1 MPAAVAYCE
10 SLLKDL
16 AYVPLGDAAVH
27 TEGLQQELTDRAL
40 AMVNV
45 ERMSALDAV
54 LATKLG
60 GYTQAPAMPDWEQ
73 TVALL
78 PENLRQF
85 ADNVRAGVMIAVMNR
100 DRQGMLDALNAMTAY
115 AQALLQMN
123 SLQALE
129 IGADMLRVA
138 LDLYRRTKQPWLLD
152 LVKSISWRIPGV
164 DYMMH
169 NFPYK
174 TEYQPEIGLPV
185 PDELIDPIKRENY
198 IRRMER
204 LANGKLMA
212 DSVAMNAL
220 LSQYSDCERYATAV
234 KSGLNALK
242 RYHGMPSG
250 AFSADPFLAGRDPAR
265 AVDLEAVCA
274 QAEAWLDALCT
285 HGDMAMADQLE
296 MLLVNVLPDLLTERG
311 LRVLSPINRLA
322 DDDSCTVNT
331 PAQSEVSALL
341 RALYAVRRAVWMRS
355 DDHTLAYR
363 LPVSGGCV
371 TRLGGVHVRLTA
383 EVKGIYKQEIAI
395 RFESSEPVSCTLK
408 VRIPGYA
415 ESASVHVNGEKPQPV
430 AVGAMAEVRRT
441 FVNGDLIIIR
451 LGLIPRVETGYRGSA
466 SIYVGARLMA
476 LSLPKPEFEWRYAL
490 LRSAALSYVQ
500 EHGVPYVLAA
510 ACEAPMW
517 EQRNGFIQ
525 PPPDGVPMDDA
536 YELTLIPFAGTTGRI
551 AAFPCVQER

>member
-1 MPAAVAYCE
+1 MPAAVAYRRAP
-10 SLLKDL
+10 LMDP
-16 AYVPLGDAAVH
+16 AYVPLGDASVH
-27 TEGLQQELTDRAL
+27 TAGLQQELTDRAL

-60 GYTQAPAMPDWEQ
+60 GYTQAPAMPDWER

-78 PENLRQF
+78 PAQGAQF
-85 ADNVRAGVMIAVMNR
+85 ADAVRAGVMIAAMNR
-100 DRQGMLDALNAMTAY
+100 DRQGMLDALKATEVFARV
-115 AQALLQMN
+115 LLQMHE
-123 SLQALE
+123 LQTLE

-185 PDELIDPIKRENY
+185 PDELIDPIKIENY

-212 DSVAMNAL
+212 DSVAMTAL
-220 LSQYSDCERYATAV
+220 LSQYSGSARFATAA
-234 KSGLNALK
+234 KTGLNALK

-265 AVDLEAVCA
+265 AADLEAVCA
-274 QAEAWLDALCT
+274 QAEAWLDALCA
-285 HGDMAMADQLE
+285 HGDMVMADQLE

-322 DDDSCTVNT
+322 DDDSCTVST

-341 RALYAVRRAVWMRS
+341 RALYAVRRAVWMS
-355 DDHTLAYR
+355 TDDHTLAYM

-371 TRLGGVHVRLTA
+371 TRLGGTHVRLTA
-383 EVKGIYKQEIAI
+383 ETKGIYKQEIAI
-395 RFESSEPVSCTLK
+395 RFECREPVSCTLK
-408 VRIPGYA
+408 LRIPGYA
-415 ESASVHVNGEKPQPV
+415 DSASVHVNNEKPKP
-430 AVGAMAEVRRT
+430 AATGEMAEVRRT
-441 FVNGDLIIIR
+441 FVNGDLITIC
-451 LGLIPRVETGYRGSA
+451 LELSPRVETGYRGSA
-466 SIYVGARLMA
+466 SIFVGAKLMA
-476 LSLPKPEFEWRYAL
+476 LSLPKTEFEWRYAL
-490 LRSAALSYVQ
+490 LRSATVS
-500 EHGVPYVLAA
+500 GVEEKGLPYVLVA
-510 ACEAPMW
+510 ACEAPEW
-517 EQRNGFIQ
+517 QQKNGFIQ
-525 PPPDGVPMDDA
+525 PPPQGVPMDAA

>member
-1 MPAAVAYCE
+1 MPAAVAYRRAP
-10 SLLKDL
+10 LLDP
-16 AYVPLGDAAVH
+16 AYVPLGDASVH
-27 TEGLQQELTDRAL
+27 TAGLQQELTDRAL

-60 GYTQAPAMPDWEQ
+60 GYTQAPAMPDWDR
-73 TVALL
+73 TAALL
-78 PENLRQF
+78 PAQGAQF
-85 ADNVRAGVMIAVMNR
+85 ADAVRAGVMIAVMNR
-100 DRQGMLDALNAMTAY
+100 DRQGMLDALSAMRLFLGMLPQMSE
-115 AQALLQMN
+115 AQLFA
-123 SLQALE
+123 
-129 IGADMLRVA
+129 IGADMLRIS
-138 LDLYRRTKQPWLLD
+138 LDLYRRTGQRFLLD
-152 LVKSISWRIPGV
+152 LMENLRSRLPDVSGV
-164 DYMMH
+164 MH
-169 NFPYK
+169 MFPFQNAYRS
-174 TEYQPEIGLPV
+174 EVGMGAQGDAGYQE
-185 PDELIDPIKRENY
+185 
-198 IRRMER
+198 RMER
-204 LANGKLMA
+204 FATGKLTA
-212 DSVAMNAL
+212 DSAAMTAL
-220 LSQYSDCERYATAV
+220 LSQYSGSGRDAAAAKT
-234 KSGLNALK
+234 GLNALK

-265 AVDLEAVCA
+265 AADLEAVCA
-274 QAEAWLDALCT
+274 QAEAWLDALCA
-285 HGDMAMADQLE
+285 HGDTVMADQLE

-322 DDDSCTVNT
+322 DDDSCAVNT

-341 RALYAVRRAVWMRS
+341 RALYAVRRAVWMSS
-355 DDHTLAYR
+355 DDHTLAYM

-395 RFESSEPVSCTLK
+395 RFESREPVSGTLK

-451 LGLIPRVETGYRGSA
+451 LGLSPRVETGYRGSA
-466 SIYVGARLMA
+466 SIYVGAKLMA
-476 LSLPKPEFEWRYAL
+476 LSLPKTEFEWRYAL
-490 LRSAALSYVQ
+490 LRSAALSCVEEQ
-500 EHGVPYVLAA
+500 GVPYVLAA
-510 ACEAPMW
+510 ACEAPQW
-517 EQRNGFIQ
+517 QQQNGFIQ
-525 PPPDGVPMDDA
+525 PPPQGVPMDDA